1 MAFALGRSPPSFT
14 GVTMNALIEQWKE
27 WLPGLLDG
35 YRLSLE
41 VTGLSLAI
49 GIPLGLVL
57 ALMVTAKSRAIRT
70 IALVFVEIGR
80 GAPALILLQF
90 FYFGL
95 PTAGLTLTSFASAVV
110 ALACCTGAYTSEMI
124 RAGFDAVPYGQKEAA
139 LVIGLNGLDA
149 LRYVVV
155 PQGMRVALPSLL
167 GFSIMMLQAT
177 SLCFTIALP
186 ELVSRASNI
195 GSATFEYMP
204 VLILA
209 GLLFAVI
216 CVPSTFA
223 VSALERRLGRHAIR

>member
-1 MAFALGRSPPSFT
+1 
-14 GVTMNALIEQWKE
+14 MNNLLEQWKG
-27 WLPGLLDG
+27 WLPDLLDA

-41 VTGLSLAI
+41 VTGISLAV
-49 GIPLGLVL
+49 GIPLGLAL
-57 ALMVTAKSRAIRT
+57 ALMVSTPSRPVRT
-70 IALVFVEIGR
+70 LALVFVEVGR

-90 FYFGL
+90 CYFGL
-95 PTAGLTLTSFASAVV
+95 PSAGLTLTSFASACV

-124 RAGFDAVPYGQKEAA
+124 RAGFDAVPFGQKEAA
-139 LVIGLNGLDA
+139 LAIGLNATDA
-149 LRYVVV
+149 LRFVTI

-167 GFSIMMLQAT
+167 GFSILMLQAT

-223 VSALERRLGRHAIR
+223 VSALERRLGRHAVR